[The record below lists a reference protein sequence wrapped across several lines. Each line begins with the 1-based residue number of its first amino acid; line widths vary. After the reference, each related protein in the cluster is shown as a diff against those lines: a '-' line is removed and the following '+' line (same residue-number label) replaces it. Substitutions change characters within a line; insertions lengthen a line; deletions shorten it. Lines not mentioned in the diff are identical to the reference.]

1 MRPRWPWLVLLL
13 MGGIAAGLAW
23 FWVDHRQVCARWAS
37 MQLSDAEAMQQL
49 RLKPGRYN
57 AYFTVLGYCRYYRV
71 SSSQQQYSQGGQPRA
86 DQPEADDHLLL

>member
-13 MGGIAAGLAW
+13 MGGIAAGVAW

>member
-1 MRPRWPWLVLLL
+1 MRPRWPWFVLLL
-13 MGGIAAGLAW
+13 MGGIAAGVAW

-57 AYFTVLGYCRYYRV
+57 AYSCLLYTSPSPRDATLSRMP
-71 SSSQQQYSQGGQPRA
+71 SSA
-86 DQPEADDHLLL
+86 

>member
-13 MGGIAAGLAW
+13 GGIAAGVAW

-57 AYFTVLGYCRYYRV
+57 AYATVLGYCRYYRV
-71 SSSQQQYSQGGQPRA
+71 SSSQQQ
-86 DQPEADDHLLL
+86 